1 MQNRRSKT
9 QPDLNVELDALL
21 IQHTMVEVLE
31 KDVDETIEYR
41 VRFRASNKG
50 SSDHLGLTV
59 YTTAG
64 GERVFAPPFFV
75 ALLNDLHGDGPIV
88 HPNLKP
94 SMEMMRNWY
103 RK

>member
-1 MQNRRSKT
+1 
-9 QPDLNVELDALL
+9 LNVELDALL

-75 ALLNDLHGDGPIV
+75 ALLNDLHGKGTIV